1 METNKC
7 IGFLGADWL
16 GSDAR
21 AMAVEFRRLGHVLV
35 ELHYEDYLPNRWR
48 SFSLK
53 VIRKMALPLIQ
64 RQYNQVVTELLAI
77 QALDFLLVF
86 KGMLLD
92 ATTLE
97 QFKKQGIPC
106 YLVYPDSSFKDHGR
120 NIWECLPLYDA
131 VFTTKSYHM
140 DDEAVKRRAG
150 SLHFINHGFDPE
162 VHRPIRPNQTLV
174 SSYACDVSFVGHWS
188 PKKERMTQDIIDAL
202 PAVDIKLWG
211 PGWERAQPQVR
222 EKWAGRGAFGD
233 ELAAIYSFS
242 RINLGLL
249 SEGGTGARMGDQ
261 TTARSW
267 QIPAAGGLLLH
278 EDTQEIRKYF
288 AADEEVVLFGSLAE
302 AISKISQLL
311 ANEEQREKIRKAG
324 YERCVN
330 APYTYA
336 PAVKTVL
343 EYHQKHRAAKHES
356 SDLLT

>member
-1 METNKC
+1 MESSKC

-35 ELHYEDYLPNRWR
+35 ELHYEDYLPTRWR

-53 VIRKMALPLIQ
+53 VIRTLALPFIK
-64 RQYNQVVTELLAI
+64 RQYNQAVAELLAV

-92 ATTLE
+92 AATLE
-97 QFKKQGIPC
+97 QFKKRGLPC
-106 YLVYPDSSFKDHGR
+106 YLVYPDSSFKDHGK

-140 DDEAVKRRAG
+140 DDEAVKSRARN
-150 SLHFINHGFDPE
+150 LHFINHGFDPE
-162 VHRPIRPNQTLV
+162 VHRPIHTSDAFL
-174 SSYACDVSFVGHWS
+174 STYACDVSFVGNRS
-188 PKKERMTQDIIDAL
+188 PKKERMVRYIIDAL
-202 PAVDIKLWG
+202 PGVDLKLWG
-211 PGWERAQPQVR
+211 PFWDRAEPGVR
-222 EKWAGRGAFGD
+222 KKWTGRGAYGD

-249 SEGGTGARMGDQ
+249 SEGGSGARVGDQ

-267 QIPAAGGLLLH
+267 QIPASGGLMLH

-288 AADEEVVLFGSLAE
+288 AVDKEIAVFGDVSELAV
-302 AISKISQLL
+302 KISELL
-311 ANEEQREKIRKAG
+311 ANETLREKIRKAG
-324 YERCVN
+324 YERCTR

-343 EYHQKHRAAKHES
+343 EYHQNQTAAKQKT
-356 SDLLT
+356 SDSLT